1 MSVQKPGVGGSGAR
15 VARVVVQRL
24 ESLARAGVSHI
35 PKPTAPATPIS
46 LGGGIRTIE
55 RNIDPPKVQP
65 VCPAPSIPESLSAV
79 GTTVADDRVSALAR
93 IECKVAVCT
102 RCPELARTRKKTVF
116 GAGNP
121 HARLV
126 FMGEAPGADEDLQ
139 GEPFV
144 GKAGQKLTEI
154 IEKGMRLRRED
165 VYILNTIKCR
175 PPANRVPTAEEAAN
189 CREYLDA
196 QLAILQPEFICC
208 LGATAAQN
216 LLGLTLPIGQL
227 RGRFYEYRG
236 IKVLCTYHPS
246 YVLRSPEVAR
256 PAVWSDIQ
264 MLMRAMG
271 LSIPK
276 K

>member
-1 MSVQKPGVGGSGAR
+1 M
-15 VARVVVQRL
+15 
-24 ESLARAGVSHI
+24 
-35 PKPTAPATPIS
+35 
-46 LGGGIRTIE
+46 
-55 RNIDPPKVQP
+55 
-65 VCPAPSIPESLSAV
+65 
-79 GTTVADDRVSALAR
+79 AR

-116 GAGNP
+116 GVGNP

-154 IEKGMRLRRED
+154 IEKGMRLRRQD

-175 PPANRVPTAEEAAN
+175 PPGNRVPTPEEAAN

-216 LLGLTLPIGQL
+216 LLGVTSPIGQL
-227 RGRFYEYRG
+227 RGRFYDYRG
-236 IKVLCTYHPS
+236 IKVICTYHPS

-256 PAVWSDIQ
+256 PAVWADIQ
-264 MLMRAMG
+264 MLMREMG